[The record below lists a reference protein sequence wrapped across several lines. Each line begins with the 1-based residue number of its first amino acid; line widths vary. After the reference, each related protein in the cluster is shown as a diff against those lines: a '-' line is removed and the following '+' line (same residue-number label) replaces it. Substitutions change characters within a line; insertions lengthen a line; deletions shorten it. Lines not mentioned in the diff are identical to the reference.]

1 MGFEQLGGN
10 QRLALLA
17 SSLGGSEELA
27 QVAVA
32 LAVLDQHQQPP
43 AREREVGAY
52 QRAHAALFCLLVEA
66 RRAVKPIAVGE
77 RQRRVAELRR
87 PRHQVLR
94 QGRAPQKRKR
104 ALTSQLDVRHCLA
117 ISYQLS
123 AISYQLRAQ
132 DWSEAESCLIHN
144 N

>member
-43 AREREVGAY
+43 AREREVGPY
-52 QRAHAALFCLLVEA
+52 QRAHAALFCLLVDA

-77 RQRRVAELRR
+77 RQRREAALRR
-87 PRHQVLR
+87 PRPP
-94 QGRAPQKRKR
+94 APTQRG
-104 ALTSQLDVRHCLA
+104 APPHATPA
-117 ISYQLS
+117 
-123 AISYQLRAQ
+123 
-132 DWSEAESCLIHN
+132 
-144 N
+144 